1 MMLGEWTGSAGARVR
16 ANDGVRNE
24 LNRVRAVP
32 QGLEQMHRILCE
44 KARENFAEAIVS
56 LDRALLVGAA
66 TLPRT
71 DLIFVAGNRAARR
84 VPGTAYLPV
93 SAPPATYTA
102 GRPLQ
107 AVNLVVEG
115 GVDLIVRIYHSLW
128 NEIGRAHV

>member
-1 MMLGEWTGSAGARVR
+1 
-16 ANDGVRNE
+16 
-24 LNRVRAVP
+24 
-32 QGLEQMHRILCE
+32 MHRILCE

-93 SAPPATYTA
+93 SAPPAEYTA

-107 AVNLVVEG
+107 AVELVVEG
-115 GVDLIVRIYHSLW
+115 GVDLISSAERRVGKECVSTCRSRWSPYHYKQKK
-128 NEIGRAHV
+128 NTRTNI

>member
-1 MMLGEWTGSAGARVR
+1 
-16 ANDGVRNE
+16 
-24 LNRVRAVP
+24 
-32 QGLEQMHRILCE
+32 MHRILCE

-84 VPGTAYLPV
+84 VPGTASLPV
-93 SAPPATYTA
+93 SAPPAEYTA

-107 AVNLVVEG
+107 AVELVVEG
-115 GVDLIVRIYHSLW
+115 GVDLTERIYQSLW
-128 NEIGRAHV
+128 NDRSRPRSTTSGRRWRWTPGSITPPSPTPHPSQP